1 MAAPEEPV
9 GAVAAAPPP
18 RTSGLAIASLVLG
31 ILTVVACMGP
41 FAGIPA
47 IVCGHLARRD
57 CRRDPSV
64 GGDGLALGGL
74 IVGYVGT
81 ALWLVMALLW
91 VALLAVRVSAVGVG

>member
-1 MAAPEEPV
+1 MAGPEE
-9 GAVAAAPPP
+9 AVSASAAAPPP

-31 ILTVVACMGP
+31 ILTIIACLGP

-47 IVCGHLARRD
+47 VVCGHLARRD
-57 CRRDPSV
+57 CREDPSV

-81 ALWLVMALLW
+81 ALWLLTVLLW
-91 VALLAVRVSAVGVG
+91 VALLFARVGVAGGG